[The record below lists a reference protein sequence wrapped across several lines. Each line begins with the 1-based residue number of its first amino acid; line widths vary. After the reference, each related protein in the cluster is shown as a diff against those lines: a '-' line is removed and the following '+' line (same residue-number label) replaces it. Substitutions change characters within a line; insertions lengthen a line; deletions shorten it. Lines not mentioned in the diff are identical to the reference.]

1 MPRTFTRIDCYK
13 TRTSGS
19 GGDGTDEDEDG

>member
-1 MPRTFTRIDCYK
+1 MPHTFTRIDCYN

-19 GGDGTDEDEDG
+19 GGDGTDEDDDK